1 MKVTVDG
8 PFDDGLSTVGIGQY
22 RGVVEFCE
30 VGKDGVG
37 ELMR

>member
-1 MKVTVDG
+1 MTVDG
-8 PFDDGLSTVGIGQY
+8 PFDDGLLTVGITQY

-30 VGKDGVG
+30 VGEDGAG

>member
-8 PFDDGLSTVGIGQY
+8 PFDNGLLTVCIGQY

-30 VGKDGVG
+30 VGEDGAG
-37 ELMR
+37 DLMR